1 MKLATLV
8 FVSQDTERVALFSAM
23 RGFQLRQVWASAG
36 YMNTLIDS
44 RCALVVVDLRHPRW
58 RSFVTAPK
66 SSAAT
71 RRIPLFAVS
80 NDEGARAEATL
91 AGADIALSWSK
102 LKKDGSSLI
111 ADFARIPSEES
122 LQWLACQCA
131 EELPE
136 LALAGLNEFNNGNYY
151 EQHDLFEALW
161 MRTEGPVRD
170 LYRAILQVGVAYYQI
185 NRGNARGA
193 LKMLQR
199 SVQWL
204 HVLPDTCQGINV
216 AQLRRDS
223 YAVRAELERL
233 GSASLDQFD
242 LSALKPL
249 RRVPPETTEP
259 E

>member
-1 MKLATLV
+1 MNLATLV
-8 FVSQDTERVALFSAM
+8 FVTQDAEQAAIFNDIQGIQIRRVC
-23 RGFQLRQVWASAG
+23 ASEG
-36 YMNTLIDS
+36 YMNTLINS
-44 RCALVVVDLRHPRW
+44 RCALVVVDTRLPRW
-58 RSFVTAPK
+58 RNFVTTPK

-71 RRIPLFAVS
+71 RRIPVFAVS
-80 NDEGARAEATL
+80 DDEGARAEATL
-91 AGADIALSWSK
+91 AGADIALSWSE

-122 LQWLACQCA
+122 LQWLACQCE
-131 EELPE
+131 EELPA
-136 LALAGLNEFNNGNYY
+136 LALEGLNEFNRGNYY

-161 MRTEGPVRD
+161 AQTEGPVRD
-170 LYRAILQVGVAYYQI
+170 LYRAILQVGVAYYHI
-185 NRGNARGA
+185 TRGNARGA

-204 HVLPDTCQGINV
+204 HILPDVCQGIDV

-223 YAVRAELERL
+223 YAARAELERL

-242 LSALKPL
+242 LSVLKPL
-249 RRVPPETTEP
+249 RRAPPESAEP